1 MHMRV
6 VGCYGWFMKAVYR
19 PAATALLATMLVVGN
34 VSNLMPRAALAAA
47 SDTFKRTDIPNG
59 GTIVAGTLGQ
69 ASLPDA
75 TATLL
80 RQIHAELG
88 TRPTVVQVAQNA
100 RDHSVALLFTADR
113 DGTPYTGMAMVT
125 PAASGTQAGGAAVYD
140 VTSRFQKTVRS
151 LMQKLNAMTT
161 PSKPAAPAAA
171 AVAMAPAE
179 PLETHP
185 FSDGTGSIAIPA
197 DWTLG
202 PNGGAGAIV
211 TDAATKSQVSYNMHL
226 SAIDLSN
233 PRARSALATRAGQ
246 AMHLAQVPYTSDP
259 VKAWVAVYTAK
270 GKAAGYSTEI
280 HVNYSSNSGATSTF
294 SGTIGRGANMI
305 DFMASAFVLP
315 PDIYGLWTVSDTHI
329 FLNPANVPRLGNT
342 AKAVLDS
349 VHIDFAK
356 NAEVQAGVREIFK
369 QKFDAQMKVAIAE
382 TGARTERVDEA
393 MAEDAQAQEGMHKQ
407 AVAMENYSLD
417 RAVVVNTTNGVHST
431 VDTGFADYL
440 THDNPNYQAVPANQL
455 LRGVDY

>member
-1 MHMRV
+1 
-6 VGCYGWFMKAVYR
+6 MKAVYR
-19 PAATALLATMLVVGN
+19 PTVMALIATMLVAGN
-34 VSNLMPRAALAAA
+34 VSALVPQAARAAA
-47 SDTFKRTDIPNG
+47 SDAFKRTDIPNG

-69 ASLPDA
+69 ASLGDA

-80 RQIHAELG
+80 REVHADLG
-88 TRPTVVQVAQNA
+88 ARPNVVQVAQNA
-100 RDHSVALLFTADR
+100 RDHSIALLFTADR

-140 VTSRFQKTVRS
+140 LTSRFQKTVSS
-151 LMQKLNAMTT
+151 LMKKLNAMTT

-179 PLETHP
+179 PLVTHS

-211 TDAATKSQVSYNMHL
+211 TDFATKSQVSYNMHL
-226 SAIDLSN
+226 GALDLSN
-233 PRARSALATRAGQ
+233 PRARSVLATAAGQ

-259 VKAWVAVYTAK
+259 VQAWVAVYTAK

-280 HVNYSSNSGATSTF
+280 HVSYSSKSGGTSTF

-315 PDIYGLWTVSDTHI
+315 PDIYGQWTVSDTHI

-349 VHIDFAK
+349 VKIDFAK
-356 NAEVQAGVREIFK
+356 NAEVQNGVRQIFA
-369 QKFDAQMKVAIAE
+369 QKFASQMKIAHEE
-382 TGARTERVDEA
+382 TGAMVQRGNEA
-393 MAEDAQAQEGMHKQ
+393 MASDAAAQEGMHKQ

-417 RAVVVNTTNGVHST
+417 RAVVVNTNTGAHST
-431 VDTGFADYL
+431 VDSGFADDL
-440 THDNPNYQAVPANQL
+440 AHNNPNYQKVPANQL

>member
-1 MHMRV
+1 
-6 VGCYGWFMKAVYR
+6 MKAAYR
-19 PAATALLATMLVVGN
+19 PAVTALLAAMLVAGN
-34 VSNLMPRAALAAA
+34 VYALLPQAALAKA

-69 ASLPDA
+69 ASLGDA

-88 TRPTVVQVAQNA
+88 TRPTVVAVAQNA

-179 PLETHP
+179 PLVTHP
-185 FSDGTGSIAIPA
+185 FNDGTGSIAIPA

-202 PNGGAGAIV
+202 PNGGAGAVV
-211 TDAATKSQVSYNMHL
+211 TNAATKSQVSYNMHL

-233 PRARSALATRAGQ
+233 PRARMLLATGAGQ
-246 AMHLAQVPYTSDP
+246 AMHPAEVPYTSDP
-259 VKAWVAVYTAK
+259 AQAWVAVYTAK
-270 GKAAGYSTEI
+270 GKAAGLSTAI
-280 HVNYSSNSGATSTF
+280 HVMQSSKSGATSTF
-294 SGTIGRGANMI
+294 SGTIGSGANAI

-315 PDIYGLWTVSDTHI
+315 PNIYGLWTVSDTHI

-342 AKAVLDS
+342 AKAVLNS
-349 VHIDFAK
+349 VRIDFAK
-356 NAEVQAGVREIFK
+356 NDQIQGGVRQMFA
-369 QKFDAQMKVAIAE
+369 QKFAAQMQVAKEE
-382 TGARTERVDEA
+382 TAAMVQRGDEA
-393 MAEDAQAQEGMHKQ
+393 MASDAAAQEGMHKQ

-417 RAVVVNTTNGVHST
+417 RAVVVNTNTGAHST
-431 VDTGFADYL
+431 VDSGFADDL
-440 THDNPNYQAVPANQL
+440 SHDNPNYQKVPANQL